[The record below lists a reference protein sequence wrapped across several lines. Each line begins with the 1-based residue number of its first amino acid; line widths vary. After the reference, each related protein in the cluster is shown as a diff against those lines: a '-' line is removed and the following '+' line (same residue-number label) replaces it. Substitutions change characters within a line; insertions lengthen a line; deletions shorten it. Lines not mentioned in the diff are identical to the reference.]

1 MTPDELEWARAFVAK
16 ARWQFASS
24 VPQTPHEYSLDR
36 WSEVGEFGEFSRLI
50 RTYGHKERWQDR
62 HTYTYLDIGDGL
74 RYWLSP
80 AVYGRGWIVN
90 RAKPDDSQQRL
101 EGVE

>member
-1 MTPDELEWARAFVAK
+1 MTPDELERARAFVAR

-24 VPQTPHEYSLDR
+24 VPETPHEYSLDR

-50 RTYGHKERWQDR
+50 RTY
-62 HTYTYLDIGDGL
+62 LDIGDGL
-74 RYWLSP
+74 RYRLSP